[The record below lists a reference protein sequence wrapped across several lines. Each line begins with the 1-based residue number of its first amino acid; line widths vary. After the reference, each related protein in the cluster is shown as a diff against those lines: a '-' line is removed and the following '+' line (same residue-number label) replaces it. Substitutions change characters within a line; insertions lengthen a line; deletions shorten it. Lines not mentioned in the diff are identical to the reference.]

1 MKDSI
6 MVGSLM
12 KQYGG
17 ALVGILS
24 DGMTV
29 DYYHRATDTTLEG
42 VEAYFKSRLQVKDPV
57 GGQTS
62 YQNVPRF
69 RIPAVPWDETTLQGD
84 IVTDKDGVR
93 WEVTNAD
100 TSPAG
105 ITTLYVSYERKR

>member
-17 ALVGILS
+17 DLVGYLS
-24 DGMTV
+24 EDMKV

-69 RIPAVPWDETTLQGD
+69 RIPAVPWDEKSL
-84 IVTDKDGVR
+84 VR
-93 WEVTNAD
+93 DTITEASGKVWEVTKAD

-105 ITTLYVSYERKR
+105 ITTCYVKRNQR